1 MFERRIPEWL
11 RHAPVPGVR
20 GFAVL
25 AGTEAISRGILI
37 SVFPVAMYRALGDP
51 ATVSEVYFLIGIAS
65 LFVALLVPF
74 LTRFVAR
81 RYMYTAGGL
90 MLASGALIAAQGG
103 FAVPIGLALNT
114 IAVVVMFVCFN
125 AYVMDYIARTELGR
139 CETLRMFYAAAGWTA
154 GPFVGMW
161 LYERWPVAPF
171 VISALAAGVLLA
183 IFWFLRLGDG
193 KQIARALKPSPTPI
207 AYLPRFLAQ
216 PRLVAGW
223 LFATLRSC
231 AWWVYVVYVPIYAI
245 EAGYPDQIGS
255 IILSITN
262 GALFV
267 TPLMLAWMHRRSVR
281 HAVRVGFVG
290 SAVLFAAGWA
300 AAGMPWLALA
310 LLMAASG
317 FLILLDICGGLPYL
331 MAVRAH
337 ERTEMS
343 AVYSTY
349 RDVSGI
355 ITPGAARLVLFF
367 APLPAVFGAAA
378 LGLAACYLIAG
389 RLHPRLGQ
397 RRVVNPTLEAA
408 DPA

>member
-11 RHAPVPGVR
+11 RHAPVPGVH
-20 GFAVL
+20 GFAIL
-25 AGTEAISRGILI
+25 AGTEGISRGILV
-37 SVFPVAMYRALGDP
+37 SVFPVAMYRSLGDP
-51 ATVSEVYFLIGIAS
+51 EAVSEAYFLIGVVS
-65 LFVALLVPF
+65 LAVALLVPF

-81 RYMYTAGGL
+81 RYMYTSGAL
-90 MLASGALIAAQGG
+90 MLAAGALIAAHGG
-103 FAVPIGLALNT
+103 ALVPVGLALNT

-125 AYVMDYIARTELGR
+125 AYVMDYIERSELGR
-139 CETLRMFYAAAGWTA
+139 CETLRMFYAATGWTL

-161 LYERWPVAPF
+161 LYDRWPMAPF
-171 VISALAAGVLLA
+171 LISALAAFVLLS

-231 AWWVYVVYVPIYAI
+231 GWWVYVVYVPIYAI
-245 EAGYPDQIGS
+245 EAGYPEQIGS

-262 GALFV
+262 GALFL
-267 TPLMLAWMHRRSVR
+267 TPFMLAWMRRRSVR
-281 HAVRVGFVG
+281 YAVRFGFAG
-290 SAVLFAAGWA
+290 SALLFAAAWA
-300 AAGMPWLALA
+300 AAGVPWLALG
-310 LLMAASG
+310 LLIAASG

-355 ITPGAARLVLFF
+355 LTPGAARLVLFF

-378 LGLAACYLIAG
+378 LGLGVCYLIAG

-397 RRVVNPTLEAA
+397 PRVARPMAA
-408 DPA
+408 MADQA